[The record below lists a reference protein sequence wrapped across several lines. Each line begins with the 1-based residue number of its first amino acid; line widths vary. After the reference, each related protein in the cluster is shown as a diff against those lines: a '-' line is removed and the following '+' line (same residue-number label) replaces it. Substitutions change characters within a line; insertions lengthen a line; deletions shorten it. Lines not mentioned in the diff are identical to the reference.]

1 MKLNGKV
8 VAVTGAGG
16 GIGGALAKRFCDEG
30 AKSVTLID
38 LDEQSAQQNADALSS
53 PWFVCDVADE
63 AALEEVIDRIEQDS
77 GPIDLFCSNAGV
89 GTAGGVDAS
98 NADWQRTWEIN
109 VMAQVYAARIMI
121 PRMIARGG
129 GYLLNTASAAGLL
142 TNLGTAPYAVT
153 KHGSVALSEWLAI
166 THGDDG
172 VVVSC
177 LCPQGVNTAML
188 NDGVGELASDAVR
201 AQGVIEPSEVADA
214 VIDALDEERFL
225 VLPHPEVAR
234 YEQNRA
240 ADHDRWISA
249 MRGLQRQ
256 FGR

>member
-1 MKLNGKV
+1 MNLNGKI

-16 GIGGALAKRFCDEG
+16 GIGNALAQRFY
-30 AKSVTLID
+30 
-38 LDEQSAQQNADALSS
+38 EQSAATVALIDVDENSVARNAEALSS
-53 PWFVCDVADE
+53 PWFACDVTDE
-63 AALEEVIDRIEQDS
+63 VALCEVIDRIENDH

-89 GTAGGVDAS
+89 GTAGGVETP

-109 VMAQVYAARIMI
+109 VMAQVYAARILI
-121 PRMIARGG
+121 PRMIERGG

-153 KHGSVALSEWLAI
+153 KHASVALSEWLAI

-172 VVVSC
+172 IRVSC

-188 NDGVGELASDAVR
+188 NDGTGQLASDAVR
-201 AQGVIEPSEVADA
+201 AQGVIEPSVVADA
-214 VIDALDEERFL
+214 VVDALEAERFL

-240 ADHDRWISA
+240 ADHDRWIEA
-249 MRGLQRQ
+249 MRGLQSQ
-256 FGR
+256 FGG